1 MAAAPETVVTG
12 DAVVLD
18 VQIAQLPV
26 RAVGALIDIV
36 VVVLGYIVGV
46 MLWAAAVTQ
55 FDDALSAA
63 TLIIFTV
70 LTLVGYP
77 IAIETATRGRSLG
90 KMVMGLRVV
99 SDDGGPERF
108 RQALFRAL
116 AGFVEI
122 WMFFGGPAV
131 ICSLLSAKGKRIGDV
146 FAGTVVIS
154 ERGPKLPPP
163 PVMPPAP
170 VCTVVKIARISPVA
184 IMNPCCSVSTKLM
197 PAYWP
202 ITSSASRA
210 RCFCRS
216 VMTLN
221 VG

>member
-1 MAAAPETVVTG
+1 MRHDEGVDIHQAILVGSLAGPGASSRVAWVAMAAAPETVVTG

-77 IAIETATRGRSLG
+77 IAIETATRGRFAG
-90 KMVMGLRVV
+90 Q
-99 SDDGGPERF
+99 DGDGPSGGVRRRRPGTFPPEPCF
-108 RQALFRAL
+108 IAL
-116 AGFVEI
+116 AGFVEDLDVLRRA
-122 WMFFGGPAV
+122 GGH
-131 ICSLLSAKGKRIGDV
+131 L
-146 FAGTVVIS
+146 
-154 ERGPKLPPP
+154 
-163 PVMPPAP
+163 
-170 VCTVVKIARISPVA
+170 
-184 IMNPCCSVSTKLM
+184 
-197 PAYWP
+197 
-202 ITSSASRA
+202 
-210 RCFCRS
+210 
-216 VMTLN
+216 
-221 VG
+221 